1 MTVTRTGLKFYFP
14 GFNFLGFYS
23 RFRDGL
29 RGLCGKPRSSLL
41 ASIALAGLA
50 GCGGPAQHP
59 DAGRVIPALQDPAKS
74 QEVVLVALGLTGLDY
89 RFGGQDPSQGFDCS
103 GLVIYVFD
111 QALGLKLPHGAALL
125 ARLGRQ
131 VRTAE
136 LRPGDLVF
144 FNTLGRPYSHV
155 GVYIGGQRFVH
166 APNRK
171 ARVRVDSLAGGY
183 YARRLEASRTLFR

>member
-1 MTVTRTGLKFYFP
+1 MPRAALKFYF
-14 GFNFLGFYS
+14 LEFYS
-23 RFRDGL
+23 RVRNGL
-29 RGLCGKPRSSLL
+29 RDLRRNPRRSLL
-41 ASIALAGLA
+41 ASIALAVLAGLA

-59 DAGRVIPALQDPAKS
+59 DAAHVLPALQDPAKS

-89 RFGGQDPSQGFDCS
+89 RFGGRDPSQGFDCS

-111 QALGLKLPHGAALL
+111 QALGLKLPHGAAFL
-125 ARLGRQ
+125 ARLGRR

-183 YARRLEASRTLFR
+183 YARRLQASRTLFR